1 MNKKE
6 LAKQIIYRL
15 ERYYGKKRTVTLDYT
30 TPWELLTATILSA
43 QCTDKRVNT
52 VTPFLFSKYPDA
64 SSMAKANI
72 SNVEKI
78 IHSLGFYRA
87 KAENIVYMSKDI
99 QDKFKGEV
107 PRTLKELTSL
117 SGVGRKTAN
126 VIRGNIFNDPSI
138 VVDTHVKRVSKRMGL
153 TTNTDPTK
161 VEIDLMKILPKENWI
176 QWNVWIITLG
186 RSFCSARKIECEK
199 CPIEDICPKRM

>member
-1 MNKKE
+1 
-6 LAKQIIYRL
+6 
-15 ERYYGKKRTVTLDYT
+15 
-30 TPWELLTATILSA
+30 
-43 QCTDKRVNT
+43 
-52 VTPFLFSKYPDA
+52 
-64 SSMAKANI
+64 
-72 SNVEKI
+72 
-78 IHSLGFYRA
+78 
-87 KAENIVYMSKDI
+87 MSKDI

-186 RSFCSARKIECEK
+186 RSFCSARKPECEK
-199 CPIEDICPKRM
+199 CPIEDICPKIM